1 MMIKDNLIMEEAG
14 IEQVPYKQPGD
25 TVKTITPRFD
35 KSWGMSSAMPVLS
48 VVIPVHNE
56 ATTLLELR
64 HALQPVLESIS
75 LPWEVIFVD
84 DGSVDHSLDLISGL
98 CREDARYKAVVFSRN
113 FGKEVAL
120 AAGLDLAA
128 GKAVVLMDADMQHPP
143 EVIVDFMVQW
153 RAGFQN
159 VYGVRQDRE
168 ADGRIRG
175 YLSLMFYALFERLSG
190 TSLPAGAGDFRLLDR
205 KAVEAINSFTE
216 RSRFTK
222 GIYSWVGYRSI
233 GVPFEVPVRRC
244 GQSSFGIRSLL
255 GFALDG
261 IASFSM
267 VPLRIS
273 ALVGMSISL
282 IAFFYVIVFF
292 AKTIILGIDVPGFPT
307 LVISTMLLSGAQLLS
322 LGVIG
327 EYIGRIYKEVKGR
340 PLYVVSEMIN
350 INKVSTP
357 ESTQV
362 HR

>member
-1 MMIKDNLIMEEAG
+1 MRDKDTLIMEETRNERA
-14 IEQVPYKQPGD
+14 PYKRPGD
-25 TVKTITPRFD
+25 AVHIVTPGID
-35 KSWGMSSAMPVLS
+35 KPRKMNSVTTVLS

-56 ATTLLELR
+56 ANTLLELR
-64 HALQPVLESIS
+64 NTLQPVLDSIGMA
-75 LPWEVIFVD
+75 WEVIFVD
-84 DGSVDHSLDLISGL
+84 DGSVDRSLDMIATL

-120 AAGLDLAA
+120 AAGMDLAA
-128 GKAVVLMDADMQHPP
+128 GRAVVLMDADLQHPP
-143 EVIVDFMVQW
+143 ALIIEFIAQW
-153 RAGFQN
+153 RAGYQN

-168 ADGRIRG
+168 ADSRIRG
-175 YLSLMFYALFERLSG
+175 YLSRMFYALFEKLSG

-205 KAVEAINSFTE
+205 KAVETIKSFTE

-233 GVPFEVPVRRC
+233 GVPFEVPVRS
-244 GQSSFGIRSLL
+244 GGKSSFGIRSLL
-255 GFALDG
+255 GFAMDG

-273 ALVGMSISL
+273 ALVGLFISL
-282 IAFFYVIVFF
+282 VAFCYVIVFF
-292 AKTIILGIDVPGFPT
+292 TKTMIFGIDVPGFPT
-307 LVISTMLLSGAQLLS
+307 LVVSTMLLSGVQLLS

-340 PLYVVSEMIN
+340 PLYVISEMIN
-350 INKVSTP
+350 INKVSTA
-357 ESTQV
+357 ESAQV